1 MKRQFLAAAAMVAVS
16 VFVFHPSPSFA
27 VTMQPVLDDAEMSA
41 VVAAAKQDMAARH
54 LKGCIAIDDAD
65 GVNIFFEREAG
76 AYTNCNGSALVKAKA
91 AAEFQGA
98 TVDFMNQVNK
108 QGQTHLLAVPDMAPL
123 PGGYPLTV
131 HNVVV
136 GGLGVSTPDG
146 DTDVLI
152 VAKAAKALK

>member
-1 MKRQFLAAAAMVAVS
+1 MKRQFLAAAAMIAVS
-16 VFVFHPSPSFA
+16 AGVFHATPSFA
-27 VTMQPVLDDAEMSA
+27 VTMQPVLDDGEIAT
-41 VVAAAKQDMAARH
+41 VVAAAKHEMAIRH

-76 AYTNCNGSALVKAKA
+76 SYTNCNGSALVKAKA

-123 PGGYPLTV
+123 PGGYPLV
-131 HNVVV
+131 VNKVVV

-146 DTDVLI
+146 DTDVI
-152 VAKAAKALK
+152 IAAQAAKALK